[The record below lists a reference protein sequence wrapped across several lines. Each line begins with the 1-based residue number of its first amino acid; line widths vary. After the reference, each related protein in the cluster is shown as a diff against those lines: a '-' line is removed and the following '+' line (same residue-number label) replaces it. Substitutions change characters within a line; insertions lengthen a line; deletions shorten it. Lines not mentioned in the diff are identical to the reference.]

1 MESAASLRHERFSI
15 VSAVSPILVNT
26 RLSKAAQTA
35 LSKSRNM
42 PDTRPSSAI
51 PAAARRAT
59 PLSAIIAEGGRML
72 LFSVPH
78 TTPPPGSVVNGRR
91 TDFHPG
97 SPTREFLSLTG

>member
-51 PAAARRAT
+51 PAVARRAT
-59 PLSAIIAEGGRML
+59 PLSAIIAEGGKML
-72 LFSVPH
+72 LFSVLH
-78 TTPPPGSVVNGRR
+78 TPPPPGSMKNSGRA
-91 TDFHPG
+91 DFDPG
-97 SPTREFLSLTG
+97 SPTREFLRLTG